1 MYNGAAVKEEEA
13 RMTDRQSTIVCAFDQ
28 RSPRITVYHIQE
40 WVNEKLRLEEDD
52 ISMIQID
59 GRRRR
64 VFIKFTNGI
73 RMHRLLQD
81 TAGTQEFKHD
91 TGELSQVNISIAGMG
106 FRKVRIANLPPE
118 VPDRTIRDNL
128 AKYCEVKDIKEELWT
143 KAYRY
148 KVSNGIRI
156 VEMNLKL
163 HLPSHMIIVG
173 HRVLVSLC
181 LAALQLLSMQ

>member
-1 MYNGAAVKEEEA
+1 VKEEEA
-13 RMTDRQSTIVCAFDQ
+13 RMTERQNTIVCAFDQ
-28 RSPRITVYHIQE
+28 RSPRITAYHIHE
-40 WVNEKLRLEEDD
+40 WIHEKLRLEEGE

-59 GRRRR
+59 GPRRR
-64 VFIKFTNGI
+64 VLIKFTNGV

-81 TAGTQEFKHD
+81 TAGMKEFKHD
-91 TGELSQVNISIAGMG
+91 TGELSQVNISIAGMEI
-106 FRKVRIANLPPE
+106 RKVRKANLPSE
-118 VPDRTIRDNL
+118 MPDRTIRDNR
-128 AKYCEVKDIKEELWT
+128 AKYAEVKDIKEELWT

-148 KVSNGIRI
+148 KISNGIRI

-163 HLPSHMIIVG
+163 HLPSHMIMVG